1 MKATSR
7 WIAGGVLTAA
17 VVGWI
22 PPAVA
27 ASSPAANEWDKTVA
41 AAKREGKVAMIAPT
55 GADIRAGFTQGFQ
68 KKYPEIQ
75 VEYNGIGGAQVS
87 PKLLTEQA
95 AGHFST
101 DLVIAGTS
109 TILEALIPA
118 NAVVPI
124 QPFLTGP
131 DSRDLSKWRG
141 AKQNFSDSAG
151 KFNLVFGERV
161 QVAFIYNPE
170 LVPANKIR
178 SWKDL
183 LNTEWKG
190 KIAMINPRRAGA
202 GLDISTFWFASEAA
216 GLGKPYMREFFTSQE
231 LFISNDERQLVD
243 SVARGK
249 YSVAIGPSGTLAFE
263 FRNKGLPIELFGS
276 AALREGGF
284 VVASNGTV
292 VVLKNAPHPNAAKL
306 YLDYLL
312 SREGQ
317 INWSKASGLT
327 SLRLDVPRDHIP
339 EVLVPKDGVKY
350 LEVYREQ
357 HVSLREQMIAY
368 LNSILTR

>member
-1 MKATSR
+1 MKTASKWTVGS
-7 WIAGGVLTAA
+7 VLTATFLGSL
-17 VVGWI
+17 VGAFGAS
-22 PPAVA
+22 PPS
-27 ASSPAANEWDKTVA
+27 ASDWDKTVA
-41 AAKREGKVAMIAPT
+41 AAKKEGRVVMTAPT
-55 GADIRAGFTQGFQ
+55 GADIRVGLTQGFQ

-75 VEYNGIGGAQVS
+75 LEYSGVGGAQVS

-95 AGHFST
+95 AGHYAT

-124 QPFLTGP
+124 HPFLAGP
-131 DSRDLSKWRG
+131 DSRDQSKWRG
-141 AKQNFSDSAG
+141 GKLNFADSAEQY
-151 KFNLVFGERV
+151 NLVYGERV
-161 QVAFIYNPE
+161 QVAFIYNPD
-170 LVPANKIR
+170 LVAANKIK

-183 LNTEWKG
+183 LNSEWKG

-202 GLDISTFWFASEAA
+202 GLDISTFWFASDAS
-216 GLGKPYMREFFTSQE
+216 GLGKKYMRELFTTQE
-231 LFISNDERQLVD
+231 PFISNDERQLVD

-249 YSVAIGPSGTLAFE
+249 YLLAIGPSGTLAFE

-292 VVLKNAPHPNAAKL
+292 VVLKNTPHPNAAKL

-327 SLRLDVPRDHIP
+327 SLRLDVARDHIP
-339 EVLVPKDGVKY
+339 EVLVPKEGVKY
-350 LEVYREQ
+350 LEIYREQ
-357 HVSLREQMIAY
+357 HVFLRKQMITY
-368 LNSILTR
+368 LNSILPR